1 MSLFYQNENN
11 ARLTVF
17 MGGFVVVYFETWF
30 LLHLTKD
37 MHVLMD
43 QENLTFQ
50 KTILNINIYKYF
62 PNLDSF

>member
-1 MSLFYQNENN
+1 
-11 ARLTVF
+11 

-43 QENLTFQ
+43 QENLIFQ